1 MLLHIRHETRYVYTP
16 AVETAQH
23 MAHLKPL
30 DGPTQRLLHYHLE
43 VDPVP
48 AQYSETLDVFGN
60 TQTFLALPTVH
71 DTLCVVADSHVE
83 TQAPAAPG
91 PAHAALG
98 WEQVREHFRYHA
110 KTAWDPAAE
119 FVFASPYVPR
129 HEDFVVW
136 ARPSFGPGEPLLM
149 AAQDLMERIFED
161 FTYESESTQ
170 VNTPA
175 LEALHGRRGVCQDFA
190 HVMVACLRAL
200 GLPARYVSGYLLTEP
215 PPGKARLIGAD
226 ASHAWASVYLPPV
239 GASVQ
244 GRWYDFD
251 PTNKRAPGED
261 YVTLATGRDYS
272 DVSPIRGVIHGGARH
287 TLTVEVTVEPVEP
300 VAESGPSTPAT
311 QEAP

>member
-1 MLLHIRHETRYVYTP
+1 MLLHICHETRYAYTP
-16 AVETAQH
+16 VVETAQH
-23 MAHLKPL
+23 MAHLRPL
-30 DGPTQRLLHYHLE
+30 DTNTQTLLSYDLL
-43 VDPVP
+43 VDPKP
-48 AQYSETLDVFGN
+48 AQCSETRDVFGN
-60 TQTFLALPTVH
+60 AQTFFELPVAHKALR
-71 DTLCVVADSHVE
+71 VVADSQVE
-83 TQAPAAPG
+83 TRAPAAPNA
-91 PAHAALG
+91 AHMRLT

-129 HEDFVVW
+129 HDDFVTW
-136 ARPSFGPGEPLLM
+136 ARPSFGPGTPLLV
-149 AAQDLMERIFED
+149 AAKDLMERIFEE

-175 LEALHGRRGVCQDFA
+175 LEALHGKRGVCQDFA
-190 HVMVACLRAL
+190 HIMVACLRAL

-215 PPGKARLIGAD
+215 PPGKPRLIGSD

-239 GASVQ
+239 GASTA

-251 PTNKRAPGED
+251 PTNNRAPGED

-287 TLTVEVTVEPVEP
+287 TLTVAVTVEPVEP
-300 VAESGPSTPAT
+300 VAAGLP
-311 QEAP
+311 